1 MKLASRAALWVGAAL
16 LVVGLAVVVLNSTP
30 SSRGDAVLWLGVM
43 AMERGLA
50 VVVPSTAV
58 AVDLAVILLCL
69 FGLEVGGLLLVPAG
83 VAFVIADVIDRQPN
97 AR

>member
-1 MKLASRAALWVGAAL
+1 MKLARQAALWVGAAL
-16 LVVGLAVVVLNSTP
+16 LVVGLAVVGLNSTP